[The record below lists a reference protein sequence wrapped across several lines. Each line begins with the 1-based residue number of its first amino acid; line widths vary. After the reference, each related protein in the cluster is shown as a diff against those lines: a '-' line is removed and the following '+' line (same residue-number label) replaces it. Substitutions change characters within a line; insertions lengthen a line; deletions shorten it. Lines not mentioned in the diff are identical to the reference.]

1 MEENEFLKL
10 VDDHKGMIVKI
21 CRMYF
26 ELKQDQ
32 EDLFQEILLQLWN
45 SISKFKGQSK
55 FSTWAYRVAI
65 NTALV
70 YFKKENK
77 QKEVIQSEP
86 GLWYDSSQDDEVKI
100 FYKAVKHLNKIEK
113 ALIIQYLDG
122 LSGEEIAANL
132 GISPGNVRVK
142 TNRTKQKLQDIIKEN
157 KYEF

>member
-1 MEENEFLKL
+1 
-10 VDDHKGMIVKI
+10 
-21 CRMYF
+21 MYF